1 MTLRVAIDGRALV
14 GNRTGIGVHAAEI
27 AARLAFEIPPVIA
40 SHAEIADREGLAS
53 CRFVVDRAPNGVV
66 WQQLILPRVV
76 AREECDILWGP
87 HATLPLSL
95 SIPAIVSIHDLT
107 SITMPHRHR
116 LRTIFSFNTFI
127 RASLEKASKIAAVSR
142 LAADEVIRGFGIA
155 PSKIEIVPNGVS
167 EFFSPGASRNDGEPF
182 VLYTGTL
189 EPRKGIGELLAAWS
203 SLPGKKPKLVI
214 AGDPGWGVSPLLRRY
229 RDAIAAGS
237 IEVLGFVGREKLRE
251 LYRTCSV
258 FVYPSHFEGF
268 GLPPLEAMACGAP
281 VVATRGGA
289 IPDTLGDA
297 ALLVAPGDANALRA
311 AIASVLA
318 DAPLAR
324 DLTALGFER
333 AGRYRWD
340 TSAAMMRELLREAFG
355 HGAAHRG

>member
-1 MTLRVAIDGRALV
+1 MLRVAIDGRALV

-27 AARLAFEIPPVIA
+27 TARLGLDTPPVIA
-40 SHAEIADREGLAS
+40 SHAEIADREGLES

-66 WQQLILPRVV
+66 WQQLLLPRVV
-76 AREECDILWGP
+76 VREECDVLWGP
-87 HATLPLSL
+87 HATLPISL
-95 SIPAIVSIHDLT
+95 SIPAVVSIHDLT

-116 LRTIFSFNTFI
+116 LRTILSFNTFI
-127 RASLEKASKIAAVSR
+127 RASLEKAVKIAAVSR

-167 EFFSPGASRNDGEPF
+167 EFFTPGEARASTEPF
-182 VLYTGTL
+182 ILYTGTL

-203 SLPGKKPKLVI
+203 SLSGKRPKLVL
-214 AGDPGWGVSPLLRRY
+214 AGDPGWGTSPLLRRH
-229 RDAIAAGS
+229 RDAIAAGA
-237 IEVLGFVGREKLRE
+237 IEVLGFVTREKLRE
-251 LYRTCSV
+251 LYRSCAV

-281 VVATRGGA
+281 VVAARGGA
-289 IPDTLGDA
+289 IPETVGDA
-297 ALLVAPGDANALRA
+297 ALIVAPGDADALRA
-311 AIASVLA
+311 AISSVLT
-318 DAPLAR
+318 DVRLAR
-324 DLTALGFER
+324 DLIAHGFEC

-340 TSAAMMRELLREAFG
+340 TSAAKMHELLREASS